1 MSPCQRCQLRV
12 PSEAVWGQSG
22 QRGPLGLALAAGEW
36 EKRGGW
42 RKNGWSSWLLCSRV
56 YRRPLQTWIDIYRCR
71 CDLGRGATFVPSA
84 VIPVT
89 CRYGV
94 LPGKSSGAK
103 NNWGIAD
110 GVPSLHV
117 FVELARRLTA
127 AGPAAACGWL
137 LSCPAGQ
144 GQESAGLLTR
154 TWRSQHLGVAPRF
167 HCHSC

>member
-1 MSPCQRCQLRV
+1 MPALSALR
-12 PSEAVWGQSG
+12 PL
-22 QRGPLGLALAAGEW
+22 RGCVGTERVAGTPGAGFASGEW
-36 EKRGGW
+36 GKRGGW
-42 RKNGWSSWLLCSRV
+42 RKNGWSLWSVCSRV
-56 YRRPLQTWIDIYRCR
+56 YRRPLQTWTDIYRCQ
-71 CDLGRGATFVPSA
+71 CDPGRGATFVPSA

-94 LPGKSSGAK
+94 LPGKSSGTK

-117 FVELARRLTA
+117 FVQLARRLTA
-127 AGPAAACGWL
+127 AGPAAAHGWL

-144 GQESAGLLTR
+144 GQESAGLLNR

-167 HCHSC
+167 HCCSC